1 METQT
6 NNDEKEIKCPDCDG
20 TGNDRYDI
28 EYFSV
33 TGEGDIMACGTC
45 NGSGRIKAES

>member
-1 METQT
+1 MEEQT
-6 NNDEKEIKCPDCDG
+6 TDKEIKCPDCDG

-33 TGEGDIMACGTC
+33 TGEGDIMACGKC
-45 NGSGRIKAES
+45 NGSGRIKAGS